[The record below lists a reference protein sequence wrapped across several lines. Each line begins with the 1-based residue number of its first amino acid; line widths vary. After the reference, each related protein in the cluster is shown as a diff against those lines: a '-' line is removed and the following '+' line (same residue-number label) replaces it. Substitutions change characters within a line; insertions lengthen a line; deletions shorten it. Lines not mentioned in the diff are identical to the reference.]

1 MKLTQSSF
9 AELIP
14 WVTVI
19 IVSIISYFDSKDNLI
34 KPLPIICES
43 NRISIKVRVSCY
55 LGRIAIP
62 HELKEQVVERLRGWK
77 DGAGQWSPLVPLSH
91 LLIRASA
98 TTSRSLLQNAKF
110 ALKECNL
117 KTEAHRRLGRSRTLL
132 FQVQLAVN
140 QMNGL
145 RCDIPIKLLKQ
156 SPKQNISEQGL

>member
-1 MKLTQSSF
+1 MLLRKDSYTPRAERAGNGKTERVEGWGWAMVTSGSS
-9 AELIP
+9 
-14 WVTVI
+14 
-19 IVSIISYFDSKDNLI
+19 
-34 KPLPIICES
+34 ES
-43 NRISIKVRVSCY
+43 PSHQ
-55 LGRIAIP
+55 G
-62 HELKEQVVERLRGWK
+62 
-77 DGAGQWSPLVPLSH
+77 LSH
-91 LLIRASA
+91 NLTFTPSKR
-98 TTSRSLLQNAKF
+98 KF

>member
-55 LGRIAIP
+55 LGKIAIP

-98 TTSRSLLQNAKF
+98 TTSHSLLQNASLLSRNATWKLRLTKGLGGQGPCYFKF
-110 ALKECNL
+110 N
-117 KTEAHRRLGRSRTLL
+117 SLL
-132 FQVQLAVN
+132 TKWMDLDVTFPAS
-140 QMNGL
+140 
-145 RCDIPIKLLKQ
+145 C
-156 SPKQNISEQGL
+156 